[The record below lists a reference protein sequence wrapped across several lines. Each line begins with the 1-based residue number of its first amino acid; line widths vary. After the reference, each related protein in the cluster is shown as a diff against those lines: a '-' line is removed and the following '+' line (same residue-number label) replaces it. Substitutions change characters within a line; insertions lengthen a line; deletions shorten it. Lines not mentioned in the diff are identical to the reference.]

1 MEGGRPRRSD
11 VGDWARRAQS
21 IGEWPGVSF
30 TCLEGLV
37 GIEECVGGGARVE
50 VPGARLGTGRE
61 RFGEG
66 AGEGRREEPF
76 LDAGARVG
84 MRRACV
90 AGSGG
95 GAIAEGDGPTI
106 AEDAGARGGGG
117 GGGGGMRSDAAGC
130 LTAGGGGGGGGDVT
144 IEGVVGSSAEADGR
158 GSDSE
163 KLGTERTGSAVLALA
178 LGVAWPSPSPSPSTS
193 ESAALRR
200 GVSRVGCG
208 GCSSEVGGLS
218 TLAL

>member
-21 IGEWPGVSF
+21 IGEWPGVRC

-66 AGEGRREEPF
+66 ADEGRREELF
-76 LDAGARVG
+76 LAAGARVG
-84 MRRACV
+84 IRRACV
-90 AGSGG
+90 AGTGG
-95 GAIAEGDGPTI
+95 GAMEAGEGPTVD
-106 AEDAGARGGGG
+106 ENTGARGG
-117 GGGGGMRSDAAGC
+117 GGGGGMRSDAVGG
-130 LTAGGGGGGGGDVT
+130 LIAGGGGG
-144 IEGVVGSSAEADGR
+144 EGPVPVVEEVVAGCEAEADGR

-163 KLGTERTGSAVLALA
+163 KLGTDWAGSVVLVLA
-178 LGVAWPSPSPSPSTS
+178 LGVA
-193 ESAALRR
+193 
-200 GVSRVGCG
+200 
-208 GCSSEVGGLS
+208 
-218 TLAL
+218 

>member
-21 IGEWPGVSF
+21 IGEWPGVNF

-66 AGEGRREEPF
+66 ASEGRREEPF

-84 MRRACV
+84 MR
-90 AGSGG
+90 
-95 GAIAEGDGPTI
+95 
-106 AEDAGARGGGG
+106 
-117 GGGGGMRSDAAGC
+117 
-130 LTAGGGGGGGGDVT
+130 
-144 IEGVVGSSAEADGR
+144 
-158 GSDSE
+158 
-163 KLGTERTGSAVLALA
+163 
-178 LGVAWPSPSPSPSTS
+178 
-193 ESAALRR
+193 
-200 GVSRVGCG
+200 
-208 GCSSEVGGLS
+208 
-218 TLAL
+218 